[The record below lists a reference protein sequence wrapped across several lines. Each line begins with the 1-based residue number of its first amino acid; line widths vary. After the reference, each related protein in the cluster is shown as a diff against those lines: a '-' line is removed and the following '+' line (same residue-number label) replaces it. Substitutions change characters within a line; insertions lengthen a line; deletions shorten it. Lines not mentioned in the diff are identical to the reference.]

1 MAKLTNF
8 ILQVSPKVKKVFQ
21 LFRLRQINNGV
32 FIKLNK
38 ATINMLRIC
47 GEWSDIVQE
56 ARVDECQLEL
66 ESIIFES
73 LFQMWMLKA
82 P

>member
-73 LFQMWMLKA
+73 LFQRLMLKA

>member
-66 ESIIFES
+66 ESMIF
-73 LFQMWMLKA
+73 
-82 P
+82 

>member
-56 ARVDECQLEL
+56 A
-66 ESIIFES
+66 
-73 LFQMWMLKA
+73 
-82 P
+82 

>member
-73 LFQMWMLKA
+73 LFQRRMLKA